1 MAERRSLGDALT
13 MSPEKLAFIQGD
25 SPSAAQEPSRRGQKP
40 AAETIDLSVSAE
52 ATEVIH
58 QERPRAHRRTG
69 NAKDEIPNA
78 NDVLNQVL
86 VPLTTRLPRR
96 TVQALRRVCLEQQ
109 LRSAKPD
116 SIQEI
121 VEAAVN
127 AWLSKQGAW
136 E

>member
-1 MAERRSLGDALT
+1 

-25 SPSAAQEPSRRGQKP
+25 SSPPASEPSRRGQKP

-52 ATEVIH
+52 AAEVID
-58 QERPRAHRRTG
+58 QERPRARRRTG
-69 NAKDEIPNA
+69 NVKGEIPNA
-78 NDVLNQVL
+78 NEVLNQVL

-109 LRSAKPD
+109 LQDAKPD

-121 VEAAVN
+121 MEAAVH